1 MTIELGKKY
10 QTRGSWDY
18 PSKPVRIVC
27 VDVLGAANYCVLG
40 LVTEDYGSFKQEYE
54 MVWTKEGRADT
65 TQEISEDLVPFV
77 EA

>member
-1 MTIELGKKY
+1 
-10 QTRGSWDY
+10 
-18 PSKPVRIVC
+18 

-54 MVWTKEGRADT
+54 MVWTKEGRADI
-65 TQEISEDLVPFV
+65 TQEISEDLVPAL